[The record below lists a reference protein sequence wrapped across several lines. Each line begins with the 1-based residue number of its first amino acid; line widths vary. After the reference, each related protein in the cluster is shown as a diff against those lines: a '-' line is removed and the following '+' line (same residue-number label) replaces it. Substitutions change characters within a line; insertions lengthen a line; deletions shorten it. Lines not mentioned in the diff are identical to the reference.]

1 MSRDNKGERSPFI
14 NVTPLIDVLLVL
26 LIIFMVASPHHPARF
41 KAKVPEPLMPN
52 RPKAEP
58 FDLNLRVDLLSDL
71 RLKLNGTDAGSI
83 NDMTEL
89 TRRLSDTIKERED
102 LGSIDPSTGLIAK
115 TVFIKAPRSM
125 SYGEV
130 AKVIDHVKW
139 AGADPV
145 GLQLDELD
153 Q

>member
-1 MSRDNKGERSPFI
+1 MSHDDKGERSPFI

-41 KAKVPEPLMPN
+41 KAKVPEPLMPD
-52 RPKAEP
+52 RPKADP
-58 FDLNLRVDLLSDL
+58 WDLNLRVDLSSDL
-71 RLKLNGTDAGSI
+71 SLKLNGTGAGSI
-83 NDMTEL
+83 DDMTEL
-89 TRRLSDTIKERED
+89 TRRLSETIKQREEQR
-102 LGSIDPSTGLIAK
+102 SIDPSTGLIAK
-115 TVFIKAPRSM
+115 TVFIRAPRSM
-125 SYGEV
+125 SYGKV

>member
-41 KAKVPEPLMPN
+41 KAKVPEPLMPD
-52 RPKAEP
+52 RPNDVP
-58 FDLNLRVDLLSDL
+58 WDLNLRVDLLSDL
-71 RLKLNGTDAGSI
+71 SLKLNGTGAGSI
-83 NDMTEL
+83 HDMTEL
-89 TRRLSDTIKERED
+89 TRRLSDTIKQREE
-102 LGSIDPSTGLIAK
+102 LGSIDPSTGMIAK
-115 TVFIKAPRSM
+115 TVFIRAPRSM

-130 AKVIDHVKW
+130 AKVIDNVKG

>member
-1 MSRDNKGERSPFI
+1 MSKGKTGDTSPFI

-41 KAKVPEPLMPN
+41 KAKVPEPLTPN
-52 RPKAEP
+52 RPKADP
-58 FDLNLRVDLLSDL
+58 WDLNLRVDLLSDL
-71 RLKLNGTDAGSI
+71 SLKLNGTGAGSI
-83 NDMTEL
+83 SDMTEL
-89 TRRLSDTIKERED
+89 TRRLSDTIKQREE
-102 LGSIDPSTGLIAK
+102 LGSIDPSTGMIAK
-115 TVFIKAPRSM
+115 TVFIRAPRSM

-130 AKVIDHVKW
+130 ARVIDHVKW